1 MRLLIEL
8 LKASTITLTKGKI
21 RATGLAS
28 ILVIAAIVFLVLHDK
43 L

>member
-1 MRLLIEL
+1 MRMLIEL
-8 LKASTITLTKGKI
+8 LKTSTITLTKDRI

-28 ILVIAAIVFLVLHDK
+28 IFVIAAIVILVLHDK

>member
-1 MRLLIEL
+1 MRFLIEL
-8 LKASTITLTKGKI
+8 LKTSTITLTKEKI

-28 ILVIAAIVFLVLHDK
+28 ILVIVAVVILVLHYK

>member
-1 MRLLIEL
+1 MRMLIEL
-8 LKASTITLTKGKI
+8 LKTSTITMTKDKI

-28 ILVIAAIVFLVLHDK
+28 ILVIAAIVILVLHDK

>member
-1 MRLLIEL
+1 MRILIEL
-8 LKASTITLTKGKI
+8 LKTSTITLTKDKM

-28 ILVIAAIVFLVLHDK
+28 ILVIVAIFILALHDK

>member
-8 LKASTITLTKGKI
+8 LKASTITLTKDKI
-21 RATGLAS
+21 RAKGLAS
-28 ILVIAAIVFLVLHDK
+28 ILVIAAVVILVLHDK